1 MRLQLEEAEHLLLKT
16 AQYCVTGNKEIR
28 LRLKGGESLPHFL
41 VGQFS
46 LLRQIQ
52 HLLDL

>member
-1 MRLQLEEAEHLLLKT
+1 MRLQLEETEHSLLKT
-16 AQYCVTGNKEIR
+16 AQYCVTENKEIR
-28 LRLKGGESLPHFL
+28 LRLKGGESLLHFL

-46 LLRQIQ
+46 LFRQIQ